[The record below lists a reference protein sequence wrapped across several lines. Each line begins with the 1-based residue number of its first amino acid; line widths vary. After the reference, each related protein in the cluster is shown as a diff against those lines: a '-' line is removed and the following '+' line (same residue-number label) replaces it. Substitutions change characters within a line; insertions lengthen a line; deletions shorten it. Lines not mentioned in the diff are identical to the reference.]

1 MNVETKTCV
10 LFEKRT
16 VAELSDLE
24 LIDVNGGSTPGC
36 LALASSEPCAIG
48 LFAAMVYIGNHI

>member
-1 MNVETKTCV
+1 MNVEKTTCA

-16 VAELSDLE
+16 VAELSDWE
-24 LIDVNGGSTPGC
+24 LTDVNGGSTPGC

-48 LFAAMVYIGNHI
+48 LFAAMVYLSSHL